1 MRVLIVDD
9 EPDIRQVLRMVLE
22 ANGCEVE
29 EEKGAKR
36 LSQSAFSLLSRCH
49 MRVQMR
55 TQANFTRPA

>member
-1 MRVLIVDD
+1 MRRLLI
-9 EPDIRQVLRMVLE
+9 R
-22 ANGCEVE
+22 C
-29 EEKGAKR
+29 GAMGIAATLSIAAFALDADTIKR